1 MRVSSCVLTMAV
13 AGCALFSSAISCR
26 KANPKATSE
35 TATTRGASLA
45 ATESG
50 QVEGVPS
57 LAQGC
62 DTTPGITCYRDT
74 ARAGF
79 TDEVPDLYP
88 LASWIWFAAAG
99 DSIEISARPTAF
111 IATSLGQERDAL
123 QNTAPQ
129 FRHRLQNDG
138 VVIIWLSFDQQQADT
153 VPYTLRVWHHGSTS
167 SPLRSTG
174 KAATLTVV
182 SRHKGETFSLVP
194 ASIAPTV
201 RDRSQWPIIARTY
214 HVALVSDSLYELC
227 RLPCTAPD
235 TVKLTASV
243 NVVKKF

>member
-1 MRVSSCVLTMAV
+1 MAV
-13 AGCALFSSAISCR
+13 AGCALISSAISSR
-26 KANPKATSE
+26 KANAKATSE

-45 ATESG
+45 TQSG
-50 QVEGVPS
+50 QREVVPS

-62 DTTPGITCYRDT
+62 DTTLAIVCYRGT
-74 ARAGF
+74 ARAGDV
-79 TDEVPDLYP
+79 DEDPMMSP
-88 LASWIWFAAAG
+88 MANWIWFGAAG
-99 DSIEISARPTAF
+99 DSIEISTSPPAL
-111 IATSLGQERDAL
+111 IASSVGQERDAL
-123 QNTAPQ
+123 HNTAPQ

-138 VVIIWLSFDQQQADT
+138 VVIVWLAFDEQVVDT
-153 VPYTLRVWHHGSTS
+153 VPYTLRVWRNGSTS

-182 SRHKGETFSLVP
+182 SRHKGETFSFVP

-201 RDRSQWPIIARTY
+201 RDRSQWRIFAKTY
-214 HVALVSDSLYELC
+214 KVALVSDSLYELC

-235 TVKLTASV
+235 TVKLTASA